1 MDMSKKSMVQPQHG
15 NTPHECGYC
24 KNPAGSV
31 TMGFSSDYI
40 QLDHYKAL
48 MDRGWR
54 KCQAYYYKPDLF
66 ESSCPCKWYTIRMDT
81 SIYKLRKSHKK
92 VWKKWVR
99 FLEGDLS
106 LLDEKVAKMQTEKKS
121 KKKESSGQDNG
132 QELASDENLLAE
144 ALGKFV
150 KSKESQLEAFLGI
163 ASEGPEIQAKICQ
176 AAKVS
181 RTKDSQKGSGH
192 YVSNVIQ
199 SYFGVFKK
207 WHGLDMKIF
216 CESLTKDIFSEESI
230 AAGFTELPF
239 QVFVNQKNYL
249 CFKNSS
255 QMDTEQMP
263 MPELKPK
270 ILVKGKSQ
278 SSLAGAKKRKGNSE
292 YKIDINT
299 LPARFRTEL
308 VKCQDTDTN
317 WDMYKKYSSQIHGKS
332 EKARTSFAKWLCATN
347 LEYKTPDLQSSN
359 PPTDPKLTLH
369 YGCYHMNWY

>member
-15 NTPHECGYC
+15 NTPHKCGYC
-24 KNPAGSV
+24 KDPAGSV

-106 LLDEKVAKMQTEKKS
+106 LLDEKVPKEQTDEKPD
-121 KKKESSGQDNG
+121 KKTSAGQDNG
-132 QELASDENLLAE
+132 SELATDEKLLGE
-144 ALGKFV
+144 ALKKFV
-150 KSKESQLEAFLGI
+150 LGKESQLVEFLKIG
-163 ASEGPEIQAKICQ
+163 SEGPEILAKIFQ
-176 AAKVS
+176 VAKVS
-181 RTKDSQKGSGH
+181 RTKDGQQNSGH

-207 WHGLDMKIF
+207 WHGLEMKIF
-216 CESLTKDIFSEESI
+216 CESLTKDIFSPENI
-230 AAGFTELPF
+230 AAGFAELPF
-239 QVFVNQKNYL
+239 HVFVNEKNYL

-263 MPELKPK
+263 MPKPVLKPK
-270 ILVKGKSQ
+270 Q
-278 SSLAGAKKRKGNSE
+278 
-292 YKIDINT
+292 
-299 LPARFRTEL
+299 
-308 VKCQDTDTN
+308 
-317 WDMYKKYSSQIHGKS
+317 
-332 EKARTSFAKWLCATN
+332 
-347 LEYKTPDLQSSN
+347 
-359 PPTDPKLTLH
+359 
-369 YGCYHMNWY
+369 